1 MRTFDVVIIGAGSVG
16 LPLSWKLAES
26 GLRVAVIDH
35 EASWGR
41 GQNRAAIG
49 GIRATHSEPA
59 KIRICLDSIKII
71 SSLEEEYGLDV
82 EWNAG
87 GYLYLAYDE
96 ERETAFRK
104 MLEVQKA
111 SGLDIGWIG
120 PAEVESLAP
129 GIRMEG
135 LRGGT
140 FSPGDGYASPLMAG
154 TAFHKLALSGGV
166 QFFFGSRI
174 DDIRMRG
181 HCVESVSSGGES
193 WSAGLFVNAAGAE
206 AQDVAA
212 MVGLSLPVHPDCH
225 EAGVTEPVRRFLTP
239 MVVDIRQDSESGNY
253 YFYQSTSGQLVFCIT
268 PSPQIWGRDKDSTS
282 SFLPICV
289 RRMLELYPRLRSLR
303 VRRTWR
309 GMYPMTP
316 DGVPMVGYAG
326 GIENLLHAVGM
337 CGQGFMMGPGL
348 AKILSESIQGG
359 GSFSN
364 PAGSTGLG
372 YIFDELACDRDFEHA
387 EYLR

>member
-1 MRTFDVVIIGAGSVG
+1 MRTFDVVILGGGSVG

-26 GLRVAVIDH
+26 GLRVAVIDQ

-59 KIRICLDSIKII
+59 KIRICLDSIRII
-71 SSLEEEYGLDV
+71 SSLREEFGLDV

-104 MLEVQKA
+104 MLEVQKT
-111 SGLDIGWIG
+111 SGLEIDWIG
-120 PAEVESLAP
+120 PAQVESLAP
-129 GIRMEG
+129 GIWMDG
-135 LRGGT
+135 LKGGT
-140 FSPGDGYASPLMAG
+140 FSPKDGYASPLMAA
-154 TAFHKLALSGGV
+154 TAFHKLAVSRGV
-166 QFFFGSRI
+166 RFFFGCRV
-174 DDIRMRG
+174 DAIRMRG
-181 HCVESVSSGGES
+181 SRVESMSSGGES

-206 AQDVAA
+206 AQDAAA
-212 MVGLSLPVHPDCH
+212 MAGLSLPVHPDCH
-225 EAGVTEPVRRFLTP
+225 EAGVTEPVQRFLKP
-239 MVVDIRQDSESGNY
+239 MIVDIRPDSESGNY
-253 YFYQSTSGQLVFCIT
+253 YFYQSNSGQVVFCIT
-268 PSPQIWGRDKDSTS
+268 PSPQVWGRDKDSTS
-282 SFLPICV
+282 GFLPLCV

-316 DGVPMVGYAG
+316 DGLPMVGYPG
-326 GIENLLHAVGM
+326 GLENFLHAVGM

-348 AKILSESIQGG
+348 AKILSESILG
-359 GSFSN
+359 GSSLSN
-364 PAGSTGLG
+364 PAGSTDYGF
-372 YIFDELACDRDFEHA
+372 IFEELACDRDFEHA
-387 EYLR
+387 EFLR